1 MPSLGP
7 GTDGTPPGELR
18 GGGEEAGGDV
28 CSFVASGGEEAMEG
42 GFWSSGVEGPERIG
56 GKKGSSD
63 GGGEVG
69 RGGGESSFGERAMGK
84 GGGDVGRGGAGDSGG
99 GGEAGGGGAGS
110 SGGGG
115 EEGICGAGSFG
126 AGGPAGECSL
136 KQTHLSSVSSPA
148 GGATSGPKML
158 SRSAMEGFLLESFA
172 SADASE
178 IETRDK
184 LNVTLFIHFQNVKF

>member
-1 MPSLGP
+1 MPSLGA
-7 GTDGTPPGELR
+7 GTGGTPPGELR

-28 CSFVASGGEEAMEG
+28 CSFDASGGEEAMEG
-42 GFWSSGVEGPERIG
+42 GFLSSGVEGPERIG

-69 RGGGESSFGERAMGK
+69 RGGGESSFGERAMGR

-99 GGEAGGGGAGS
+99 GGAGS
-110 SGGGG
+110 SGGDG
-115 EEGICGAGSFG
+115 EEGICGGGSFG

-172 SADASE
+172 SAVASE

-184 LNVTLFIHFQNVKF
+184 LNVTLFKHFWHVKF